1 MDELATL
8 AAKPIA
14 FMGFAILFVGMI
26 YLGIQLKDGSRGG
39 GELVKA
45 LALITSGMVIVGF
58 AAAYGFH
65 AF

>member
-8 AAKPIA
+8 SAKPIA

-45 LALITSGMVIVGF
+45 LTLITSGMVIVGF